1 MAHCDRRLVGLLLAA
16 SVGLPAPV
24 ARALEYHPI
33 DPTMADKTVTLT
45 GHDLTIDQLLAVARY
60 GAKVKVSPEAMQRTA
75 DTHGLMMEAAA
86 EGMPVYLFNRGA
98 GNQREIVT
106 FEGDPLS
113 SENRPKL
120 EEKALAQFRNGAK
133 SGTGGEIADEDS
145 VRAAMVVR
153 ANTMTYLPASPQL
166 LQTLVDLLN
175 NRITPV
181 ARMMGGSGE
190 ADGPMSGNEN
200 AAMVG
205 AGEVYY
211 RGVRMA
217 AADALKAAS
226 LTPLQPAPGDGTV
239 STVNADVTGQ
249 TALLVAD
256 AERALD
262 WADVIYAMDLN
273 GMNSSTTP
281 LFSTIQANRPF
292 KWLNWEAGRV
302 LGMIKGSY
310 LFNDDPKRIIQD
322 PESLRASAIRQG
334 SAWQAWG
341 HLRDTVV
348 IQMNNSDHNPA
359 VTVGASPADSWELAT
374 PQAMKYYV
382 KGGKN
387 SNGKH
392 GYIFSNANWDPY
404 PLGNEIEA
412 FTIALAN
419 MDVAVLMRMDRFSN
433 EFFTVVKPAEVLSGK
448 AGDAETAAMQGSNY
462 APPGNAKTAADLY
475 QQVEILA
482 NPLPPSGFALVA
494 TVEDLEAQTHIKVA
508 RVREALDATIQ
519 LLGQDLLTGAYW
531 LDVRKVQDPSRNF
544 GAAPTAAW
552 EAFRKVFPWKQDPI
566 QGMPMPPALA
576 AYDFLKTTPA
586 VGFIGA
592 GPAMPAGDERTK

>member
-1 MAHCDRRLVGLLLAA
+1 MRHRQRQLTSLTALACLLAA
-16 SVGLPAPV
+16 AALAAPD
-24 ARALEYHPI
+24 YHPI
-33 DPTMADKTVTLT
+33 DPTMADQTVTLT
-45 GHDLTIDQLLAVARY
+45 GRDLTIDQLVAVARY
-60 GAKVKVSPEAMQRTA
+60 GAKIRISPEAAQRTA

-98 GNQREIVT
+98 GNQRETVT

-113 SENRPKL
+113 PENRPKL
-120 EEKALAQFRNGAK
+120 EEKALTQFRNGAR
-133 SGTGGEIADEDS
+133 SGTGAEIPDEES

-153 ANTMTYLPASPQL
+153 ANTMTWLPASPGL
-166 LQTLVDLLN
+166 LQALVDLLN
-175 NRITPV
+175 SRITPV

-190 ADGPMSGNEN
+190 ADGPMSGNTN

-211 RGVRMA
+211 QGARMPAAQALA
-217 AADALKAAS
+217 AAH
-226 LTPLQPAPGDGTV
+226 LTALQPAPGDGTV
-239 STVNADVTGQ
+239 STVNADVVGQ
-249 TALLVAD
+249 SALMVED
-256 AERALD
+256 ARQSLD
-262 WADVIYAMDLN
+262 WADLIYAMDLE

-281 LFSTIQANRPF
+281 LFSTIQANRPY
-292 KWLNWEAGRV
+292 KWLNWQASRV

-310 LFNDDPKRIIQD
+310 LFDDDPRRIIQD

-348 IQMNNSDHNPA
+348 IAMNNSDHNPA
-359 VTVGASPADSWELAT
+359 VTVGAAPGDSWELAT
-374 PQAMKYYV
+374 PQAMKYFV

-419 MDVAVLMRMDRFSN
+419 MDVAVLMRLDRFSN
-433 EFFTVVKPAEVLSGK
+433 SFFTVISPADVLTGKPGDPHEGVLVPS
-448 AGDAETAAMQGSNY
+448 DY
-462 APPGNAKTAADLY
+462 APQGNSKTAADLY
-475 QQVEILA
+475 QQVEILT

-494 TVEDLEAQTHIKVA
+494 TVEDLQAQTHIKVA
-508 RVREALDATIQ
+508 RAREAIDATTQ

-531 LDVRKVQDPSRNF
+531 LDIRKAQDGARNF
-544 GAAPTAAW
+544 GAGPAAAW
-552 EAFRKVFPWKQDPI
+552 AALRKVIPWHQDPA
-566 QGMPMPPALA
+566 QPSPPPALA
-576 AYDFLKTTPA
+576 AYDFLKA
-586 VGFIGA
+586 NQAASFIGQ
-592 GPAMPAGDERTK
+592 GLAMPAGDERAK

>member
-1 MAHCDRRLVGLLLAA
+1 MRYGMVLAMIGWLPSVA
-16 SVGLPAPV
+16 SAAPD
-24 ARALEYHPI
+24 YHRI
-33 DPTMADKTVTLT
+33 APTMAEKTITLT
-45 GHDLTIDQLLAVARY
+45 GRDLTLEQLVAVARY
-60 GAKVKVSPEAMQRTA
+60 GAKVKISPEAMQRTA

-98 GNQREIVT
+98 GNQREVVT
-106 FEGDPLS
+106 FTGDPLS
-113 SENRPKL
+113 PENRPKL
-120 EEKALAQFRNGAK
+120 EEKALTQFRNGAK
-133 SGTGGEIADEDS
+133 SGTGPEIAEEET

-166 LQTLVDLLN
+166 LQALVDLLN

-205 AGEVYY
+205 AGEAYF
-211 RGVRMA
+211 RGVRMP
-217 AADALKAAS
+217 AADALKAAG
-226 LTPLQPAPGDGTV
+226 LAPLQPAPGDGTV
-239 STVNADVTGQ
+239 STVNADMAGQ
-249 TALLVAD
+249 TALLVED
-256 AERALD
+256 AKRALD
-262 WADVIYAMDLN
+262 WADLIYAMDLN
-273 GMNSSTTP
+273 GMNSSVTP
-281 LFSTIQANRPF
+281 LFSTVQANRPF
-292 KWLNWEAGRV
+292 KWLNWEAARV
-302 LGMIKGSY
+302 LGMIQGSY

-334 SAWQAWG
+334 AAWQAWG
-341 HLRDTVV
+341 HLRDTVT
-348 IQMNNSDHNPA
+348 IQMNYSDHNPA
-359 VTVGASPADSWELAT
+359 ATVGAGPGDSWELST

-392 GYIFSNANWDPY
+392 GFIFSNANWDPY

-433 EFFTVVKPAEVLSGK
+433 DFFTVVKPADVLTDR
-448 AGDAETAAMQGSNY
+448 AGDPQAGVLQSSDY
-462 APPGNAKTAADLY
+462 APQGNAKTAADLY

-508 RVREALDATIQ
+508 RAREALEDTVQ
-519 LLGQDLLTGAYW
+519 LLGQDLLTASYW
-531 LDVRKVQDPSRNF
+531 LDVRAVQDAGRGF
-544 GAAPTAAW
+544 GPAPTAAW
-552 EAFRKVFPWKQDPI
+552 EAFRKVIPWKQDPANAS
-566 QGMPMPPALA
+566 PTPPAIA
-576 AYDFLKTTPA
+576 AYDFLKGTPA
-586 VGFIGA
+586 AGFIGP
-592 GPAMPAGDERTK
+592 GQAMPADEERRRN